1 MQSMMKN
8 KCGQCNNCK
17 RANCGSCSSCQD
29 MPRFGGPG
37 KMKQA
42 CNLRKCLASVYTVSN
57 TSFASVSAVGQSSSS
72 LLNVTVAPPNTK
84 KRIMDSFSSNLEYP
98 GPSKAGKK
106 TVSFHSPLPSNSPS
120 PCSSTSSLLGSG
132 STPFVPPPLSPIQ
145 SSSSLLEEGSSLTLD
160 VIHEVPEDGEMLE
173 RAELT
178 SLAEKPA
185 EVLATTRPRVNSNP
199 VTNPGEG
206 SSSSES
212 PSTSSNSSS
221 TTWTPTF
228 VDGRKKQDGSG
239 FTQILVDPNGYQMK
253 YAKNNT

>member
-1 MQSMMKN
+1 M
-8 KCGQCNNCK
+8 
-17 RANCGSCSSCQD
+17 
-29 MPRFGGPG
+29 
-37 KMKQA
+37 
-42 CNLRKCLASVYTVSN
+42 
-57 TSFASVSAVGQSSSS
+57 
-72 LLNVTVAPPNTK
+72 
-84 KRIMDSFSSNLEYP
+84 
-98 GPSKAGKK
+98 
-106 TVSFHSPLPSNSPS
+106 
-120 PCSSTSSLLGSG
+120 
-132 STPFVPPPLSPIQ
+132 PPPLSPIQ

-239 FTQILVDPNGYQMK
+239 FTQILVDPNGYQM
-253 YAKNNT
+253 